1 MPDSVSTIAD
11 NKIEYGLC
19 NVYYAVITGYDVLT
33 KKYTYGTPIPIPG
46 GVSVSFSASGDSNPF
61 FADNIVYFDVKT
73 NAGYEGDLEIA
84 LIPDSFRINVL
95 GEEEVDGMLV
105 ENSDAQGKE
114 FALMFQFEG
123 DVSGRRHILYR
134 CSSGRPD
141 IASSTKEES
150 TTPNTSTLTIT
161 CMSRENDH
169 RVKASLFEVKNPTR
183 YKNWFT
189 QVQEPVAADD
199 DAA

>member
-1 MPDSVSTIAD
+1 MADTVSQAAD

-19 NVYYAVITGYDVLT
+19 NVYYAVITGYDPET

-46 GVSVSFSASGDSNPF
+46 GVSVTFSASGDSNPF
-61 FADNIVYFDVKT
+61 YADNITYFNVKT

-95 GEEEVDGMLV
+95 GEEEIDGMLV

-114 FALMFQFEG
+114 FALMFQFDG
-123 DVSGRRHILYR
+123 DASGRRHIFYR

-141 IASSTKEES
+141 IASSTKEGS
-150 TTPNTSTLTIT
+150 TTPNTNKLTIT
-161 CMSRENDH
+161 CMARENDH
-169 RVKASLFEVKNPTR
+169 YIKSSLLEAKNPTR
-183 YKNWFT
+183 YSNWNT
-189 QVQEPVAADD
+189 QVQEPIAE

>member
-1 MPDSVSTIAD
+1 MAGEA

-19 NVYYAVITGYDVLT
+19 NVYYAPLT
-33 KKYTYGTPIPIPG
+33 YNTETQKYTYETPIPIPG
-46 GVSVSFSASGDSNPF
+46 GVSVSFDPSGDANPF
-61 FADNIVYFDVKT
+61 YADNINFFNVKT

-84 LIPDSFRINVL
+84 TIPDSFRINIL
-95 GEEEVDGMLV
+95 GEKEVDGMLV

-123 DVSGRRHILYR
+123 DVSGKRHIFYR
-134 CSSGRPD
+134 CSAQRPSV
-141 IASSTKEES
+141 ASSTKEET

-161 CMSRENDH
+161 CMARENDH
-169 RVKASLFEVKNPTR
+169 NVKSALLESKNPTR
-183 YKNWFT
+183 YAKWFT
-189 QVQEPVAADD
+189 EVQEPVE

>member
-1 MPDSVSTIAD
+1 MSGEK

-19 NVYYAVITGYDVLT
+19 NVYYAPLSYDTAL
-33 KKYTYGTPIPIPG
+33 KKYTYETPVPIPG
-46 GVSVSFSASGDSNPF
+46 GVSVSFDPSGDANPF
-61 FADNIVYFDVKT
+61 YADNIVFYNVKT

-84 LIPDSFRINVL
+84 TIPDSFRTDIL
-95 GEEEVDGMLV
+95 GEKIIDGMLV

-123 DVSGRRHILYR
+123 DVSGKRFVFYR
-134 CSSGRPD
+134 CSAQRPT

-150 TTPNTSTLTIT
+150 TTPNTNTLTLT
-161 CMSRENDH
+161 CMARENDH
-169 RVKASLFEVKNPTR
+169 NIKSSLLESQNKDR
-183 YKNWFT
+183 YGKWFT
-189 QVQEPVAADD
+189 AVQEPTE

>member
-61 FADNIVYFDVKT
+61 YADNIVYFDVKT

-95 GEEEVDGMLV
+95 GEEEMDGMLV

-123 DVSGRRHILYR
+123 DASGRRHVLYR

-161 CMSRENDH
+161 CMARENDH
-169 RVKASLFEVKNPTR
+169 RIKASLLEAKNKTR
-183 YKNWFT
+183 YANWFT
-189 QVQEPVAADD
+189 QVQEPIAAED

>member
-1 MPDSVSTIAD
+1 MSDTAEDDDTALNLSLSPQSDDIPAEDDTESIEEDTDASAESD
-11 NKIEYGLC
+11 NDTDYSAMTVAALRNLAKDRGLC

-61 FADNIVYFDVKT
+61 YADNIVYFDVKT

-95 GEEEVDGMLV
+95 GEEEMDGMLV

-114 FALMFQFEG
+114 FALMQRLRKLPRRIPRKQMR
-123 DVSGRRHILYR
+123 VPQRQSGIGSKYR
-134 CSSGRPD
+134 
-141 IASSTKEES
+141 I
-150 TTPNTSTLTIT
+150 
-161 CMSRENDH
+161 
-169 RVKASLFEVKNPTR
+169 
-183 YKNWFT
+183 
-189 QVQEPVAADD
+189 
-199 DAA
+199 

>member
-95 GEEEVDGMLV
+95 GEEEMDGMLV

-123 DVSGRRHILYR
+123 DVSGRRHVFYR

-141 IASSTKEES
+141 VASSTKEES

-169 RVKASLFEVKNPTR
+169 RVKASLLEAKNPTR

-189 QVQEPVAADD
+189 QVQEPVAED

>member
-1 MPDSVSTIAD
+1 MPNSVSEIAD
-11 NKIEYGLC
+11 NKVEYGLC
-19 NVYYAVITGYDVLT
+19 NVYYAVITGYDTET

-46 GVSVSFSASGDSNPF
+46 GVSVTFSASGDSNPF
-61 FADNIVYFDVKT
+61 YADNITYFNVKT

-95 GEEEVDGMLV
+95 GEEEIDGMLV

-114 FALMFQFEG
+114 FALMFQFDG
-123 DVSGRRHILYR
+123 DASGRRHIFYR

-141 IASSTKEES
+141 IASSTKEGS
-150 TTPNTSTLTIT
+150 TTPNTNKLTIT
-161 CMSRENDH
+161 CMARENDH
-169 RVKASLFEVKNPTR
+169 YIKSSLLEVKNPTR
-183 YKNWFT
+183 YSNWNT
-189 QVQEPVAADD
+189 QVQEPIAE